1 MLQDK
6 ALLSSNPAFPEVTA
20 SWCTFTLLVTH
31 RALVTTFPP
40 SHLNLS
46 ESWSQNLCGLH
57 TSAEMGS
64 IFFFLA
70 PHVNYSPLWAVQNCF
85 SRAARNTAA
94 LSEQIKG
101 EVPNPV
107 VLEKREISASQ
118 QLFAALVQPGW
129 GIINHCGAPA
139 KSSAPPHA
147 PVCQRSRILLKQHL
161 VNIQI
166 PGNSHTPCC
175 HTGFLRL
182 WFPMCSSQS
191 WTLFFQLVGRQLLE
205 RLERQALGK
214 DMGTLQHFHETAV
227 RQAPSTSQQHD
238 RDAGQCMATW
248 PLAGLATPQ
257 SQEWNLK
264 TEHSILPFVYPN
276 LPRPSSNV
284 QLRNSFHYF
293 V

>member
-40 SHLNLS
+40 SHLNLT
-46 ESWSQNLCGLH
+46 ESWSKNLCGLH

-64 IFFFLA
+64 IFFSLA

-85 SRAARNTAA
+85 SRGARNTAA

-107 VLEKREISASQ
+107 VLEKRFLLPSSFLQHPCSLAGVSLTTVVLQQNHQLHPMLLSARGAEYYSNSIWLTSKSQEIHT
-118 QLFAALVQPGW
+118 LLAA
-129 GIINHCGAPA
+129 
-139 KSSAPPHA
+139 
-147 PVCQRSRILLKQHL
+147 
-161 VNIQI
+161 IQVFWDW
-166 PGNSHTPCC
+166 
-175 HTGFLRL
+175 FLT
-182 WFPMCSSQS
+182 CSSQS
-191 WTLFFQLVGRQLLE
+191 WTLFFHLVGRQLLD

-214 DMGTLQHFHETAV
+214 DMGTLQHFPETAV
-227 RQAPSTSQQHD
+227 GQAPSTSQQHD
-238 RDAGQCMATW
+238 MDAGQCMAVW
-248 PLAGLATPQ
+248 LLAGLATPQ